1 MLVLTRKPGEQIMI
15 GDGIVITVLEGR
27 GDGVRIGIEAPRG
40 VPIQR
45 REVIEAIA
53 AANLAAAQAGADD
66 GSGTEDALRGLLAP
80 APAPATPAHSTPA
93 QSTPAQS
100 DPAAPGSD
108 AEPAAGANG

>member
-53 AANLAAAQAGADD
+53 AANLAAAQAGVE
-66 GSGTEDALRGLLAP
+66 SEDALRGLLPP
-80 APAPATPAHSTPA
+80 APARTT
-93 QSTPAQS
+93 
-100 DPAAPGSD
+100 G
-108 AEPAAGANG
+108 

>member
-80 APAPATPAHSTPA
+80 APAAATPA
-93 QSTPAQS
+93 
-100 DPAAPGSD
+100 SD

>member
-53 AANLAAAQAGADD
+53 AANLAAAEAGAEAGPD
-66 GSGTEDALRGLLAP
+66 TEYALRRLLP
-80 APAPATPAHSTPA
+80 PGATTKAGPST
-93 QSTPAQS
+93 
-100 DPAAPGSD
+100 D
-108 AEPAAGANG
+108 

>member
-53 AANLAAAQAGADD
+53 AANLAAAEAGAES
-66 GSGTEDALRGLLAP
+66 GPGTEDALRGLLP
-80 APAPATPAHSTPA
+80 
-93 QSTPAQS
+93 
-100 DPAAPGSD
+100 PAAAPS
-108 AEPAAGANG
+108 AEAGRPTRPAVD

>member
-53 AANLAAAQAGADD
+53 AANLAAAEAGAGAGPD
-66 GSGTEDALRGLLAP
+66 TEDALRGLLS
-80 APAPATPAHSTPA
+80 PAPATKPASFT
-93 QSTPAQS
+93 
-100 DPAAPGSD
+100 D
-108 AEPAAGANG
+108 

>member
-27 GDGVRIGIEAPRG
+27 VDGVRIGIEAPRG

-53 AANLAAAQAGADD
+53 AANLAAAEAGADAGAD
-66 GSGTEDALRGLLAP
+66 TEDALRGLLPPAATP
-80 APAPATPAHSTPA
+80 APAPAK
-93 QSTPAQS
+93 
-100 DPAAPGSD
+100 D
-108 AEPAAGANG
+108 

>member
-53 AANLAAAQAGADD
+53 AANLAAAQAGPD
-66 GSGTEDALRGLLAP
+66 TEEALRGLMPPP
-80 APAPATPAHSTPA
+80 APPAG
-93 QSTPAQS
+93 
-100 DPAAPGSD
+100 PAAP
-108 AEPAAGANG
+108 AAG

>member
-80 APAPATPAHSTPA
+80 APAATTAVPPAPVPSAPAQSKPATPA
-93 QSTPAQS
+93 
-100 DPAAPGSD
+100 SD
-108 AEPAAGANG
+108 AEPVAGVNG

>member
-53 AANLAAAQAGADD
+53 AANLAAAEAAADAGT
-66 GSGTEDALRGLLAP
+66 STEDALRGLMP
-80 APAPATPAHSTPA
+80 
-93 QSTPAQS
+93 
-100 DPAAPGSD
+100 PAAARPSD
-108 AEPAAGANG
+108 